1 MVLDGKSCQEYPVN
15 TGVLQA
21 SIFGPAPF
29 LLYINDL
36 PDEVSCNIATSAMI
50 PLSIVQKIRLYGIS
64 QIQLLDLNLTY
75 KTKWTGLRSGL
86 LISMLKISS
95 LFNLTS
101 LITRAVDLKLYGSTP
116 EKKKKES
123 SFKMLKL
130 SFPSK
135 LDLTSYIVSITK
147 VMCASNLE
155 PLFAL

>member
-1 MVLDGKSCQEYPVN
+1 
-15 TGVLQA
+15 
-21 SIFGPAPF
+21 
-29 LLYINDL
+29 
-36 PDEVSCNIATSAMI
+36 
-50 PLSIVQKIRLYGIS
+50 
-64 QIQLLDLNLTY
+64 
-75 KTKWTGLRSGL
+75 
-86 LISMLKISS
+86 MLKISS

-101 LITRAVDLKLYGSTP
+101 LITRAVDLKMYGSTP
-116 EKKKKES
+116 EKKKES

>member
-1 MVLDGKSCQEYPVN
+1 
-15 TGVLQA
+15 
-21 SIFGPAPF
+21 
-29 LLYINDL
+29 
-36 PDEVSCNIATSAMI
+36 
-50 PLSIVQKIRLYGIS
+50 
-64 QIQLLDLNLTY
+64 
-75 KTKWTGLRSGL
+75 
-86 LISMLKISS
+86 MLKISS

-101 LITRAVDLKLYGSTP
+101 LITRAVDLKMYGSTP

-130 SFPSK
+130 SFSSK